1 MSGLPLWRCIPT
13 HPIPSEGISMK
24 GFKDFVMQGSV
35 IDLAVGVVIG
45 AAFTALIS
53 AFVDNLIQPI
63 INVFGGSNVDG
74 LAFTITNQS
83 TKVDIG
89 AILSAVIAFLITA
102 AVVYF
107 AFVLPITKAR
117 AFDRKRRGLPDEEEG
132 GAPEDVVLLSEIRD
146 LLQAQRGGTVHPPA
160 RGPQGGGPQAPQL

>member
-1 MSGLPLWRCIPT
+1 
-13 HPIPSEGISMK
+13 MK
-24 GFKDFVMQGSV
+24 GFKDFVMQGNV

-45 AAFTALIS
+45 GAFTALIG
-53 AFVDNLIQPI
+53 AFVDNLIQPV

-74 LAFTITNQS
+74 LAFTITNES

-107 AFVLPITKAR
+107 VFVLPISSAR
-117 AFDRKRRGLPDEEEG
+117 KLDRKRRGLPEEEETTVS
-132 GAPEDVVLLSEIRD
+132 EDIVLLTEIRD
-146 LLQAQRGGTVHPPA
+146 ALTAQRGG
-160 RGPQGGGPQAPQL
+160 PQTGGTTPQV